1 MSTNEEIM
9 LPWVEI
15 QKMGLAYVAQMQL
28 WREYADEVG
37 YEPDLVDTMTD
48 VIDSVL
54 SLSPMPLALSHM
66 LQFS

>member
-9 LPWVEI
+9 LPWVDV

-37 YEPDLVDTMTD
+37 YEPELVDVMSEVIDLVLGF
-48 VIDSVL
+48 S
-54 SLSPMPLALSHM
+54 PLAVSA
-66 LQFS
+66 